1 MARITGIGDT
11 EAGLLA
17 RQVFKGAK
25 RRAGMVPDPLR
36 IMAHCPPVM
45 FAAGTRRPQLL
56 EFSRAHKCFEHIRH
70 LLLSTMSRRNV
81 FAFDNK
87 VKS

>member
-1 MARITGIGDT
+1 MARIGGIGDT

-25 RRAGMVPDPLR
+25 RRAGKVPDPLR

-45 FAAGTRRPQLL
+45 FAAGAFEVAWARAKSVDPVLKDLCQLKV
-56 EFSRAHKCFEHIRH
+56 SQMVGC
-70 LLLSTMSRRNV
+70 
-81 FAFDNK
+81 AF
-87 VKS
+87 